1 MYSNK
6 ECAAYLKGQT
16 AYDRCL
22 KELRKKWKSYG
33 RAAGRITLTQTSEEE
48 RRAVGGILGKVF
60 YEETI
65 RFSFQ
70 EFEQGLQKT
79 RFAPVDI
86 KEMLE
91 AYFGEPL
98 LTTQRQQKEEQ
109 EQKDRFFCRICGY
122 FEERDGREAM
132 VCRWL
137 KEMIS
142 GKKHGYQLLIREYGK
157 GEMQAEILIKNTGNA
172 LMKLQELAV
181 QDEACP
187 LAVFAAKISGNPHYF
202 DRGTTAGM
210 LLIHGICYCEN
221 EEVPRNAHQWRERL
235 MGAFITP
242 DNVSSMVH
250 AYGLR
255 LLTGQGWHPAYD
267 AFCSRREAC
276 VVTMEHMKGIIGVQ
290 ALGEK
295 VYVVENE
302 MVFSYLLHNMKDQEY
317 TLLCTSGQPRSV
329 VQVLFPHILA
339 SGADIFY
346 NGDID
351 PDGIRIADRLWK
363 KFGEHFHIWR
373 MSPADYENSLS
384 KENIGD
390 IGKIKEEMLD
400 HPMLKKT
407 AASMREKQLAGYQ
420 ENMLKELLEDMETLS

>member
-1 MYSNK
+1 MYSSK
-6 ECAAYLKGQT
+6 ECAAYLKGQK

-33 RAAGRITLTQTSEEE
+33 RAAGKITLTQTSEEE

-79 RFAPVDI
+79 RFAPIDI

-109 EQKDRFFCRICGY
+109 EQKDRFFCRICRY
-122 FEERDGREAM
+122 FEERDGRETM

-142 GKKHGYQLLIREYGK
+142 GKKYGYQLLIREYGK

-210 LLIHGICYCEN
+210 LLVHGICYCEN
-221 EEVPRNAHQWRERL
+221 EEVPRNAHQWRELL

-276 VVTMEHMKGIIGVQ
+276 VITMEHMNGIIGVQ

-302 MVFSYLLHNMKDQEY
+302 MVFSYLLHNMKNQEY

-329 VQVLFPHILA
+329 VQVLLPHILA

-384 KENIGD
+384 KENIDD
-390 IGKIKEEMLD
+390 IGKIKEEMLS
-400 HPMLKKT
+400 HPTLKKT